1 MKILLEDTIPFGCEY
16 LAPLGEVTT
25 YAWQTLSK
33 DAIKQADIMAIRS
46 TTQINQQSIAPCP
59 QLNFVTTATAGTNH
73 MDTDWLDSQGI
84 TWDSAGGCNAV
95 AVAEYVVS
103 TVLQADKANIINIE
117 QCTVGIVGAG
127 HVGTALS
134 KLLDALNI
142 HYKLCDPPLEA
153 QGDSREFYKLQDILT
168 CDVIS
173 LHVPFVKSG
182 PFATGH
188 LIDADALAQMSSSQL
203 FINACR
209 GEVVDEAAL
218 IARLSQENPPIVA
231 LDVFANEPNINRGLL
246 ALCWQVTPHIAGHS
260 VEGKVRGTQI
270 IYEQICAIAGK
281 PVQKK
286 LSDVLEVLA
295 PTRVALTN
303 KDADSLTTEDLT
315 ALFLSVYDV
324 KIDDATMRD
333 ALSPLSTLSNDTRGA
348 TDDPAPALASQFST
362 LRKQYR
368 VRRECSAYTLI
379 LPEGTSNG
387 IKQQLMA
394 LGFAIHQ

>member
-1 MKILLEDTIPFGCEY
+1 
-16 LAPLGEVTT
+16 
-25 YAWQTLSK
+25 
-33 DAIKQADIMAIRS
+33 MAVRS
-46 TTQINQQSIAPCP
+46 TTQINQHSITPCP
-59 QLNFVTTATAGTNH
+59 NLRFVTTATAGTNH
-73 MDTDWLDSQGI
+73 MDTDWLDAQGI
-84 TWDSAGGCNAV
+84 TWGSAGGCNAV

-103 TVLQADKANIINIE
+103 TILQAHKANIINAE
-117 QCTVGIVGAG
+117 QCTIGIVGAG

-134 KLLDALNI
+134 KLLDVLNI
-142 HYKLCDPPLEA
+142 PYKLCDPPLEA

-188 LIDADALAQMSSSQL
+188 LIDAAALAQLSEKQL
-203 FINACR
+203 LINACR

-218 IARLSQENPPIVA
+218 IARLSQENPPTVA
-231 LDVFANEPNINRGLL
+231 LDVFANEPNINSELL

-295 PTRVALTN
+295 PTKVTLVN
-303 KDADSLTTEDLT
+303 NEADSLTTDDLIT
-315 ALFLSVYDV
+315 LFLWVYDV
-324 KIDDATMRD
+324 KIDDAAMRD
-333 ALSPLSTLSNDTRGA
+333 ALNPLCALSKDTLGA
-348 TDDPAPALASQFST
+348 TDDSAPTLASQFSK

-379 LPEGTSNG
+379 LPKGTSHG
-387 IKQQLMA
+387 IEQQLRA